1 MTKTT
6 KKGTKLEN
14 APKTLI
20 VLWLSYS
27 FRCSHCLGDLF
38 HFYLR
43 AVICDKCVFFSCCRK
58 MFSISE
64 SIDDMEAYTQLTDHV
79 YHQILYSDAAELK
92 EVISADRYYPML
104 LGCPVGSAIHSLNSW
119 GLCCGIIA
127 GFKTI
132 TRKNWSNLILPC
144 SKQTRLKSLVL

>member
-79 YHQILYSDAAELK
+79 YHQILYSDAAAS
-92 EVISADRYYPML
+92 EVISADKYYLKL
-104 LGCPVGSAIHSLNSW
+104 LGCPVGTAIHSLNSW

-127 GFKTI
+127 GFKAI